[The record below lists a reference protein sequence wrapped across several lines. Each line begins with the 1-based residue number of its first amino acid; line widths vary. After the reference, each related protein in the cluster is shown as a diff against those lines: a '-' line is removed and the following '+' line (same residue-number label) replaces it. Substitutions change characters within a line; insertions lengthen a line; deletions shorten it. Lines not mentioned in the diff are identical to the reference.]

1 LMFWNCMSR
10 HSLSEHFRVH
20 GAVLNLFDKSPPL
33 DMQTGYLQPCGPRA
47 DTIGFQFVSSSLAYR
62 QKIRRQKVLGITVD
76 RQTQFNGAQVKT
88 YEVQSKI
95 SAALRGNGDD
105 RIKYLAHP
113 FLRGVREDTETLIA
127 HFPERELAIEESS
140 RSFGLQVTDVYL
152 WLLNR
157 WYCPD
162 HSCGVTFESADLQ
175 AGEKA
180 P

>member
-1 LMFWNCMSR
+1 MSR

-33 DMQTGYLQPCGPRA
+33 DRQTGYLQPCGPRA
-47 DTIGFQFVSSSLAYR
+47 EYDWLSIRIIFARVQ

-76 RQTQFNGAQVKT
+76 RQTQFNGAQVKP

-113 FLRGVREDTETLIA
+113 FLEGVREDAETLIA

-140 RSFGLQVTDVYL
+140 RSFG
-152 WLLNR
+152 
-157 WYCPD
+157 
-162 HSCGVTFESADLQ
+162 
-175 AGEKA
+175 
-180 P
+180 

>member
-1 LMFWNCMSR
+1 
-10 HSLSEHFRVH
+10 
-20 GAVLNLFDKSPPL
+20 
-33 DMQTGYLQPCGPRA
+33 
-47 DTIGFQFVSSSLAYR
+47 
-62 QKIRRQKVLGITVD
+62 VLGITVD

-105 RIKYLAHP
+105 RTRYLAHP
-113 FLRGVREDTETLIA
+113 FLEGVREDTATLIA

-157 WYCPD
+157 YIRTGEVVNGFEPVLE
-162 HSCGVTFESADLQ
+162 SVVTNGMIDGISMAAMANRWRAFERKLPAFADVTQEQRAVTQRMIDEHRQKVTDMRLT
-175 AGEKA
+175 
-180 P
+180 